1 IIELSL
7 GAPPLPRRGSLR
19 TTGDQTPGLYAT
31 PQGDVIPHPG
41 NLRHHIARES
51 MDSSPDVRIG
61 YSLDVECGQGAVEH
75 RGLQP

>member
-41 NLRHHIARES
+41 NLRHHIGTDPARPQ
-51 MDSSPDVRIG
+51 SPTPIG
-61 YSLDVECGQGAVEH
+61 LALAPQSAN
-75 RGLQP
+75 